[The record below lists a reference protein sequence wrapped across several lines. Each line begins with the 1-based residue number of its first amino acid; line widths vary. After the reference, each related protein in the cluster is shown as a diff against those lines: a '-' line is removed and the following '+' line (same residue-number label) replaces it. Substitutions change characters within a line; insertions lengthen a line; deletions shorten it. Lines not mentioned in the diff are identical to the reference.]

1 MMLSRRARRAR
12 FATALAFLA
21 CGFACANML
30 ADDLNPGGSSNLLWA
45 VASLIFTIQGG
56 LMLRADWLDHARRL
70 EALAAMEPVDDPA
83 AARVSLTKNDAKTTK
98 GDLR

>member
-1 MMLSRRARRAR
+1 MMLSRAARRAR

-45 VASLIFTIQGG
+45 LASLIFTIQGG
-56 LMLRADWLDHARRL
+56 LMLRADWLENSLRA
-70 EALAAMEPVDDPA
+70 EALAALEPVDDPA
-83 AARVSLTKNDAKTTK
+83 AARVSLTKNDAKEGRK
-98 GDLR
+98 